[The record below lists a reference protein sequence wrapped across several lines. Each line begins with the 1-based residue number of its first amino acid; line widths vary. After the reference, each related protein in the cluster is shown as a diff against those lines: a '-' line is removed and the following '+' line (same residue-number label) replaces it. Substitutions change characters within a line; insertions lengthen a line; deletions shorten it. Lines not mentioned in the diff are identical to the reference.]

1 MNIGI
6 DIDGTIAGRNMQA
19 FALACSE
26 RFGFHLASEPMTYA
40 SLMNHPAM
48 LAQRASD
55 QFEQEIIRIEQ
66 APAILRAALPLPGA
80 IAGIKKLAQYAPI
93 VYYTVRKGYPPYS
106 SEDVESATKEWLRE
120 SQFPASEQVTFC
132 KSLVNKLMQVY
143 RQLCISPERFVL
155 IDDLAP
161 ELMTAFK
168 LLQEGHHPVLTDK
181 QCRHVVDILQQHLIL
196 VAFGTSNVAITNDLP
211 VHCLQNWERVDEL
224 IQFCFS

>member
-1 MNIGI
+1 
-6 DIDGTIAGRNMQA
+6 
-19 FALACSE
+19 
-26 RFGFHLASEPMTYA
+26 MTYA